1 MRYLT
6 IRRCLS
12 IAILLALAGCGSSST
27 PQSGASGTADTSAPG
42 AQAKGQTG
50 GQAGGQ
56 AGAPAASAAPAT
68 PPIVVPAETVI
79 SVTLDQTIGTK
90 NSNVGDPFAASVST
104 PVVVNGIEAIPHGA
118 KAAGHVA
125 VADQAGRVKGGAQLV
140 LNLDSVTVNG
150 KAYRIHTAGVAEAG
164 KARGKRTA
172 VGAGGGAAVGAI
184 IGAIAGGGKGAA
196 IGAGA
201 GGGAGAAGA
210 VFTGKRDVSIPAE
223 TRLRFRLTQ
232 PMEITAR

>member
-1 MRYLT
+1 MRYMT
-6 IRRCLS
+6 ILRCLS
-12 IAILLALAGCGSSST
+12 IAVLLALAGCGSSST
-27 PQSGASGTADTSAPG
+27 PQSGASGTTDASAPG
-42 AQAKGQTG
+42 AQSKA
-50 GQAGGQ
+50 A
-56 AGAPAASAAPAT
+56 APAAPVT

-79 SVTLDQTIGTK
+79 GVTLDQTIGTK

-104 PVVVNGIEAIPHGA
+104 PVVVNGMEAIPHGA

-140 LNLDSVTVNG
+140 LNLDSVTVDG

-210 VFTGKRDVSIPAE
+210 VFTGKRDISIPAE
-223 TRLRFRLTQ
+223 TRLRFRLTE
-232 PMEITAR
+232 PVEITAR

>member
-6 IRRCLS
+6 IMRCLT
-12 IAILLALAGCGSSST
+12 IAILLALTGCGGSST
-27 PQSGASGTADTSAPG
+27 PQSGASGTTDTSAPG
-42 AQAKGQTG
+42 AQSKGQ
-50 GQAGGQ
+50 
-56 AGAPAASAAPAT
+56 PAAAPAT

-79 SVTLDQTIGTK
+79 GVTLDQTIGTK

-118 KAAGHVA
+118 KAAGHVT
-125 VADQAGRVKGGAQLV
+125 VADAAGRVKGGAQLV

-150 KAYRIHTAGVAEAG
+150 KVYRIHTAGVAEAG
-164 KARGKRTA
+164 KGRGKRTA

-210 VFTGKRDVSIPAE
+210 VFTGKRDISIPAE
-223 TRLRFRLTQ
+223 TGLRFRLTE
-232 PMEITAR
+232 PVEITAR

>member
-1 MRYLT
+1 MRHL
-6 IRRCLS
+6 IVRCLTV
-12 IAILLALAGCGSSST
+12 AVLLALAGCGGSST
-27 PQSGASGTADTSAPG
+27 PQSGASGTTDTSAPG
-42 AQAKGQTG
+42 AQSKGQS
-50 GQAGGQ
+50 
-56 AGAPAASAAPAT
+56 GAAAAPAT
-68 PPIVVPAETVI
+68 PPIAVPAETVI
-79 SVTLDQTIGTK
+79 GVTLDQTIGTK

-118 KAAGHVA
+118 KAAGHVT

-164 KARGKRTA
+164 KGRGKRTA

-210 VFTGKRDVSIPAE
+210 VFTGKRDISIPAE
-223 TRLRFRLTQ
+223 TGLRFRLTE
-232 PMEITAR
+232 PVEITAR